1 MVEFSVD
8 AVEAVEAQ
16 LRALTAESTEYKRE
30 IEAIREKR
38 RDVLRRMEPLLRE
51 RQELYRA
58 RGFVPGDVVV

>member
-51 RQELYRA
+51 RQVLYRA